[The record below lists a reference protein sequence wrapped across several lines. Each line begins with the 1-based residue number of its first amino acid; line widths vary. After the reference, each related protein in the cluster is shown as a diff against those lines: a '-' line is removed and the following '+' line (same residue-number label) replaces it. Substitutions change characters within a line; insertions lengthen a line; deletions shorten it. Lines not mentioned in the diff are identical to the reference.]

1 MRLHSRQR
9 RRHRIPTWSQPGKGF
24 AEEPARIDPKHHRVL
39 ARQLKKLGL
48 DPAQPPPSAAD
59 WQHFLE
65 RISRAYE
72 QADQD
77 RYLLERSLTISSQEM
92 QQLYENLRQSS
103 SRLAAERNR
112 LRAVISALGAGL
124 CTLDPEGRV
133 LSINPEG
140 QRLLDCTEDDLLG
153 RCFFEHVETDW
164 AQPDPVDCPET
175 HISTLIVSGQPDHE
189 QNGVFMRKDGT
200 AIPVS
205 YTLNPILEEGTLQG
219 AVLVFF
225 NLTERKR
232 AEAALKQSEQQ
243 FRDLFESS
251 PDAVFVE
258 DFDGNVLDVSPA
270 ACQLHGLDREA
281 LIGRNVASLVPPDEH
296 ENVAQAFARLVTGEV
311 THVEGYS
318 LRQDGHKVP
327 VEIRVSHIVYAG
339 QPALLLHVRDITE
352 RKQAEEA
359 LRESEERY
367 RTLLDHLPVGVY
379 RTTPD
384 GHFIEANTAMA
395 RLFGIED
402 VAALQQFNVQDFYVD
417 VSERKQH
424 QEQLRSKTKTSAE
437 FRLRRPN
444 GETIWVRDYPQ
455 AHRDDS
461 NKVAFYDGILLDIT
475 EHKQAEKAV
484 QESEHRYRTLVE
496 HAPEAIVVLDVE
508 SGQFIDSNSNA
519 ETLYGLPREQLHQTG
534 PAALSPEYQ
543 PDGRLSS
550 EAAFEQ
556 IMGAV
561 QGEVRVFEWMHKNAR
576 GQEIPCEV
584 RLVRIPAADRVLV
597 RGSVTDIT
605 GRKRFE
611 REMIKARE
619 KAEELSRLKSAFL
632 NNMSHEIRTPL
643 TAIIG
648 FSAILSEEGSPEQRE
663 LVDLIE
669 QSGKRLLNTLNAV
682 LDLSMLEAGSLSLDN
697 EWFDVVE
704 AVQEKMAA
712 LQPFAREKGIGLDV
726 VSSAP
731 RIPAYLDRTCLD
743 RILTHLIDNAIKFTR
758 EGRVAVVISAEA
770 GRVSIRVEDTGV
782 GIDKS
787 FHPYLFDDFKQESTG
802 LDRSHQGVGLGLTV
816 TKRMVSLMGGE
827 ISVESTKG
835 QGSVFKITFVQPLL
849 NKGIADKA
857 HAPDAN
863 RPRPSILVVE
873 DTPEIE
879 LLVDYMLNET
889 YDVVTTGHEEGAL
902 DLASQKRFD
911 LVLMDINLGGA
922 RTGVDVMDSLRKL
935 PAYKDVPIVAMTA
948 YALLEDR
955 TRFLEAGFNG
965 YLSKPFTEHQA
976 HTVIQQLLPGDG
988 KG

>member
-1 MRLHSRQR
+1 M
-9 RRHRIPTWSQPGKGF
+9 
-24 AEEPARIDPKHHRVL
+24 PARIDPNHHRVL

-48 DPAQPPPSAAD
+48 DPAQPPPDAAD

-65 RISRAYE
+65 RISRAYK

-92 QQLYENLRQSS
+92 QQRYENLQQSS
-103 SRLAAERNR
+103 ESRLAGERNR

-133 LSINPEG
+133 LSINPEA

-153 RCFFEHVETDW
+153 ACFFERVETSWD
-164 AQPDPVDCPET
+164 QPDPVDCPET
-175 HISTLIVSGQPDHE
+175 HISTLIVSGQPYHE
-189 QNGVFMRKDGT
+189 QNAVFMRKDGA

-205 YTLNPILEEGTLQG
+205 YTLNPILEEGRLQG

-225 NLTERKR
+225 NLTERER

-258 DFDGNVLDVSPA
+258 DLDGNVLDVSPA

-281 LIGRNVASLVPPDEH
+281 LIGRNIASLVPPDERD
-296 ENVAQAFARLVTGEV
+296 NVAEVFARLVAGEV
-311 THVEGYS
+311 SHVEGYS

-352 RKQAEEA
+352 RKQAKEA
-359 LRESEERY
+359 L
-367 RTLLDHLPVGVY
+367 
-379 RTTPD
+379 
-384 GHFIEANTAMA
+384 
-395 RLFGIED
+395 
-402 VAALQQFNVQDFYVD
+402 
-417 VSERKQH
+417 
-424 QEQLRSKTKTSAE
+424 
-437 FRLRRPN
+437 
-444 GETIWVRDYPQ
+444 
-455 AHRDDS
+455 
-461 NKVAFYDGILLDIT
+461 
-475 EHKQAEKAV
+475 

-519 ETLYGLPREQLHQTG
+519 ETLYGLSRDDLHKTG
-534 PAALSPEYQ
+534 PVELSPEYQ

-550 EAAFEQ
+550 EAAREEVMQ
-556 IMGAV
+556 AV
-561 QGEVRVFEWMHKNAR
+561 QGEVRVFEWMHLNAQ
-576 GQEIPCEV
+576 GQEISCEM
-584 RLVRIPAADRVLV
+584 RLVRMPSGDRVLI
-597 RGSVTDIT
+597 RCSVTDIT
-605 GRKRFE
+605 ERKRFE

-682 LDLSMLEAGSLSLDN
+682 LDLSMLEAGSLNLDN

-704 AVQEKMAA
+704 AVQEKMTA
-712 LQPFAREKGIGLDV
+712 LQPFAREKGIGLEI
-726 VSSAP
+726 VSPAS
-731 RIPAYLDRTCLD
+731 RIPTYLDRTCLD

-758 EGRVAVVISAEA
+758 EGRVAVVISAEV

-782 GIDKS
+782 GIDQS
-787 FHPYLFDDFKQESTG
+787 FHPYLFDDFIQESTG
-802 LDRSHQGVGLGLTV
+802 LDRSHQGAGLGLTV
-816 TKRMVSLMGGE
+816 TKRMVTLMGGE
-827 ISVESTKG
+827 VSVESTKG
-835 QGSVFKITFVQPLL
+835 QGSVFEIAFGQPLL
-849 NKGIADKA
+849 NEGIAGKT

-873 DTPEIE
+873 DTPAIE
-879 LLVDYMLNET
+879 LLVEYMLNGT
-889 YDVVTTGHEEGAL
+889 YDVVTTEHEEGAL
-902 DLASQKRFD
+902 TLAAQKRFD

-976 HTVIQQLLPGDG
+976 HTVIQQLLPGNG
-988 KG
+988 QG